1 MHIELSYNLVY
12 LYIMVSC
19 VLGFLFGVSNWISV
33 RSIST
38 ETQFS
43 ADEPE
48 RKNIRPEHIAVMNET
63 SQKIQSVR
71 Y

>member
-19 VLGFLFGVSNWISV
+19 GLGFIFGIYNWIAV
-33 RSIST
+33 RSINT
-38 ETQFS
+38 DTQFS

-63 SQKIQSVR
+63 SQKIQSV
-71 Y
+71 